1 MAYALAPHS
10 PRARLLFQA
19 RPAVSSG
26 QVRDAGDGLCGGV
39 RTGCVQAAWPA
50 RRPVFSAP
58 TEAQYSAALRHC
70 TLTPLHPWRGAG
82 GLRLADLFF
91 SLLALYRGHSTV
103 GHYAIARLHPYTL
116 VLSFLDRGRRKK
128 NMPEY
133 TPLPGEGKKGE
144 KNIPA
149 GLKPQTGPQGCKGV
163 MAYAIARLHPYTRK
177 SECQLQERTHC

>member
-82 GLRLADLFF
+82 GLRLAGLFF

-103 GHYAIARLHPYTL
+103 GHYAIARLHPYTPAGRFEPSL
-116 VLSFLDRGRRKK
+116 ARDFFFLSSRPLQGAQYSGALRHCTL
-128 NMPEY
+128 
-133 TPLPGEGKKGE
+133 TPL
-144 KNIPA
+144 
-149 GLKPQTGPQGCKGV
+149 
-163 MAYAIARLHPYTRK
+163 HPCALF
-177 SECQLQERTHC
+177 S